1 MTSAVSIIIPTYN
14 GREFIEKTIES
25 CLKQSYENIEII
37 VIDDGSTDG
46 TRDLLLA
53 YKEQVKLIFNK
64 SNQGIVKNINQA
76 VKMISSDYFIFLG
89 HDDLLAEN
97 HVEIMVNEFEP
108 DLVAVHCNS
117 MLINKFSEETGFGWN
132 NTTQLAKTANCLFE
146 LSLNN
151 FISSCGLLCKTS
163 VFKMVSGWDESFLH
177 YGEWLYYIK
186 ALEHGKIKYTTKTHA
201 YYRRHD
207 TNITNTFKNKDV
219 VKKLNEYYNTCR
231 QLAHKKNNNTA
242 LESFKYLVNN
252 VKLAIRKII
261 F

>member
-1 MTSAVSIIIPTYN
+1 MSLTVSIIIPTYN
-14 GREFIEKTIES
+14 GLKFIEKTIES
-25 CLKQSYENIEII
+25 CLKQSHKDLEII

-53 YKEQVKLIFNK
+53 YKEQVKLVFNK
-64 SNQGIVKNINQA
+64 ENLGIVKNINQA
-76 VKMISSDYFIFLG
+76 VNMINSDYFIFLG

-97 HVEIMVNEFEP
+97 HVDIMVSEFES
-108 DLVAVHCNS
+108 DVVAVHCNS
-117 MLINKFSEETGFGWN
+117 MLINKHGEETGFACDN
-132 NTTQLAKTANCLFE
+132 SKQLTKTSKALFE

-163 VFKMVSGWDESFLH
+163 VFKMVNGWDEAFLH
-177 YGEWLYYIK
+177 YGEWLYYIR

-201 YYRRHD
+201 FYRRHD

-219 VKKLNEYYNTCR
+219 VKKLSEYYNTCR

-242 LESFKYLVNN
+242 LESLKYLIGN
-252 VKLAIRKII
+252 VKLTIRRIR